1 MMHPLNRKHNTEFIW
16 LHGNCTVFSSKYGH
30 HQSSLYMYTDTS
42 VRCVRESEDSVR
54 DAGQGEGKS
63 EGVELGAGGLDEGVG
78 QQEPGR
84 A

>member
-30 HQSSLYMYTDTS
+30 HQSSLYIIYQLIQLETAD
-42 VRCVRESEDSVR
+42 
-54 DAGQGEGKS
+54 QGEGRS